1 MFCFLWGSFC
11 VLILKLFISMFS
23 EYLYHW
29 KEIDSV
35 DVNRWKSITFLKII
49 HLHVNLFDTVIAK
62 KAAFK
67 KPRETWMTDFHF
79 IYQLKV
85 KAYIHKVFFYT
96 CNYSNIFWNDV
107 GYLARL
113 TLQNTRTNAVR
124 CFCLLKSYWIL
135 CSDSDRKFLLNVHV
149 PILHAVPISL
159 TLKKEKLIS

>member
-1 MFCFLWGSFC
+1 MYNNIKDIFWVNRAIFQWENDIQMIYKMCLQNKLDYKRLCFVFFC

-29 KEIDSV
+29 KEIDSA

-67 KPRETWMTDFHF
+67 KPRETWMNDFHF

-85 KAYIHKVFFYT
+85 KADIHKVFLIHVIIATFSET
-96 CNYSNIFWNDV
+96 MLDI
-107 GYLARL
+107 
-113 TLQNTRTNAVR
+113 
-124 CFCLLKSYWIL
+124 LL
-135 CSDSDRKFLLNVHV
+135 D
-149 PILHAVPISL
+149 
-159 TLKKEKLIS
+159 